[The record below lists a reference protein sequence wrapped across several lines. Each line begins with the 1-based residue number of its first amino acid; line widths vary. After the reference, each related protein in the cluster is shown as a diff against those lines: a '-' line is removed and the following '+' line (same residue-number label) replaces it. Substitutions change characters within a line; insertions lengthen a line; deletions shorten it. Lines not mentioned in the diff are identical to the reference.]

1 MNESIL
7 HNQKSNKF
15 LVVPRDSWKTRS
27 NKINNDWR
35 LAFVTFFHSLAL
47 QSAHKTKQKIHNV
60 NIVSTTTTTT
70 TTTQANK
77 QTSKQANNRYTK
89 MTVHIVEAQPF
100 YQLLT
105 RQRESTD
112 SLQST
117 QTAAAYDL
125 KKEIEVEAFDDDD
138 DDADGILLKTVEEE
152 VDEILESMNIELLAE
167 TAIHIPE
174 GCIIGSFHSLE
185 LIKCWKQ
192 LDVIW

>member
-1 MNESIL
+1 
-7 HNQKSNKF
+7 
-15 LVVPRDSWKTRS
+15 
-27 NKINNDWR
+27 
-35 LAFVTFFHSLAL
+35 
-47 QSAHKTKQKIHNV
+47 
-60 NIVSTTTTTT
+60 
-70 TTTQANK
+70 
-77 QTSKQANNRYTK
+77 

-125 KKEIEVEAFDDDD
+125 KKEIEVEAFGDDDD
-138 DDADGILLKTVEEE
+138 SDDILLKTVEEE
-152 VDEILESMNIELLAE
+152 VDEILESMNIELLADA
-167 TAIHIPE
+167 TIHIPE